1 VESAVSQI
9 GNQKKDESSST
20 ELLDPMDSSDLGFSG
35 GFLSNLFGNMGAGLA
50 MARQP
55 WWKG

>member
-9 GNQKKDESSST
+9 GNQEKDESSST

-35 GFLSNLFGNMGAGLA
+35 GFVSNLFGNMGAGFG